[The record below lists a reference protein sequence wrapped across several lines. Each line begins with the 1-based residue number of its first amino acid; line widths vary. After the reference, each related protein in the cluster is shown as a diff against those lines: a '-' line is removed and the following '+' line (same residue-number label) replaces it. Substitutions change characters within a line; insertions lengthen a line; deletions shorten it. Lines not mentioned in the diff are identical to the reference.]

1 MLYPQEVIEEVR
13 ARNDIVD
20 VVSGY
25 VRLQIISGCVLF
37 IMRNPLRFRCLR
49 ESRCT
54 IVSAAAPAA
63 M

>member
-25 VRLQIISGCVLF
+25 V
-37 IMRNPLRFRCLR
+37 
-49 ESRCT
+49 
-54 IVSAAAPAA
+54 AAAEKGCKSFRVVSFS
-63 M
+63 